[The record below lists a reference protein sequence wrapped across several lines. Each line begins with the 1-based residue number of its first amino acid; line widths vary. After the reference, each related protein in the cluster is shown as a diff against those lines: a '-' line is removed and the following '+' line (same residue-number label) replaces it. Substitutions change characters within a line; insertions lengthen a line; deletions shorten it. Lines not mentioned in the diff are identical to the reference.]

1 MFSSFNTSLLILLL
15 FGISTMSGLEFE
27 EQENQSGFIF
37 VNLATARVSYDSFT
51 LVYHIDLSN
60 YKQLVPVFAKTVTG
74 MFLYY
79 FIVIQS

>member
-1 MFSSFNTSLLILLL
+1 
-15 FGISTMSGLEFE
+15 MSGLEFE

-60 YKQLVPVFAKTVTG
+60 YKQLVPAFAKTVTG